1 MATLGPQFVQT
12 AMPIY
17 GDKSTNILKMR
28 DTYHNRLRAAYHLNR
43 DTPAVE
49 LAIKGASTVSL
60 PTPHPLGI
68 TSQIH
73 ALNSPAPSGT
83 LSSGVV
89 TSGRREN
96 YSHGGKGQMVMGLP
110 SRGLEKF
117 QELDYHGNVRD
128 EDSKK
133 GFNSDDYHHYGPQM
147 STMHQEIWNQHG
159 QTKMLPSKT
168 ILHTLQ
174 PSYDTGSHARITG
187 PLDKGEPAAHVLI
200 NQGIPELVD
209 GHHRT
214 AEWRGRGN
222 TEFPARVLNLDQLG
236 PEVRKQFAR
245 ANNPRRND
253 EIV

>member
-1 MATLGPQFVQT
+1 MATLGPQFEQT
-12 AMPIY
+12 AMPIEA
-17 GDKSTNILKMR
+17 DKSMNILKMR
-28 DTYHNRLRAAYHLNR
+28 DTYQNRLRAAYHLNR

-49 LAIKGASTVSL
+49 LADKGAQAVSL
-60 PTPHPLGI
+60 PTPNAKGI
-68 TSQIH
+68 TVKVH
-73 ALNSPAPSGT
+73 HLNSPAPGGT
-83 LSSGVV
+83 LPNGAV

-110 SRGLEKF
+110 SRGLENF
-117 QELDYHGNVRD
+117 QSLDYHGNVRD
-128 EDSKK
+128 EDSKS
-133 GFNSDDYHHYGPQM
+133 GFDSDDYARYGPQM

-174 PSYDTGSHARITG
+174 PSYDTGNHARITG
-187 PLDKGEPAAHVLI
+187 PLDKDEPAAHVLI

-214 AEWRGRGN
+214 AEWRGRGRS
-222 TEFPARVLNLDQLG
+222 EFPARVLNLDQLG
-236 PEVRKQFAR
+236 PHVRKQFAR

-253 EIV
+253 EI